1 MTLDWQNT
9 VAVALVLV
17 AAVYLG
23 WRGWRIV
30 ARKAGG
36 CGACSNCPAD
46 QSPAGK
52 PLVTLDL
59 LSQPK
64 VRR

>member
-1 MTLDWQNT
+1 MTFDWQNT

-52 PLVTLDL
+52 PLVSLDA
-59 LSQPK
+59 LSPPK
-64 VRR
+64 ARQ